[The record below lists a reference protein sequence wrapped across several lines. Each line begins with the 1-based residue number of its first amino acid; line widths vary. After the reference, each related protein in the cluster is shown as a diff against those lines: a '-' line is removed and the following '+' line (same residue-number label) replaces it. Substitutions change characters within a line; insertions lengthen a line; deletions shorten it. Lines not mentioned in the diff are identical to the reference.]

1 MLSARELHP
10 ERTLADHCNP
20 LAMDPKLI
28 KAHNH
33 LDRAVDRAFGT
44 KQKLESDSTR
54 QEFLFARFASRIQS

>member
-1 MLSARELHP
+1 
-10 ERTLADHCNP
+10 
-20 LAMDPKLI
+20 MDPKLI